1 MPSVLTPYP
10 EFSTPLT
17 DALHSLLT
25 TVWVLLIPIGLLL
38 IAVLF
43 RLWMVL
49 NDLSG
54 FITQL
59 RYELP
64 SILKDVRTI
73 VNRVDRLTHKAEDSA
88 VATEKN
94 VVKAGQVALSA
105 LSQVGKA
112 TGGVWGGVG
121 TVCGF
126 LAKRMASKIKL

>member
-1 MPSVLTPYP
+1 MLTPPP
-10 EFSTPLT
+10 EASIELT
-17 DALHSLLT
+17 DALHSLIT
-25 TVWVLLIPIGLLL
+25 TLWILLIPVGLLI

-43 RLWMVL
+43 RFWMVL
-49 NDLSG
+49 NDISG
-54 FITQL
+54 FVTQL

-64 SILKDVRTI
+64 SILKDMRAI

-94 VVKAGQVALSA
+94 VVKAGRVALSA
-105 LSQVGKA
+105 ISQVGKA

-121 TVCGF
+121 VVCGM

>member
-1 MPSVLTPYP
+1 MLTASL
-10 EFSTPLT
+10 ESSFQLT
-17 DALHSLLT
+17 DALHSLIT
-25 TVWVLLIPIGLLL
+25 TLWILLIPVGLLV

-43 RLWMVL
+43 RFWMVL
-49 NDLSG
+49 NDISG
-54 FITQL
+54 FVTQL

-64 SILKDVRTI
+64 SILKDMRAI

-121 TVCGF
+121 VVCGM
-126 LAKRMASKIKL
+126 LAKRLASKIKL